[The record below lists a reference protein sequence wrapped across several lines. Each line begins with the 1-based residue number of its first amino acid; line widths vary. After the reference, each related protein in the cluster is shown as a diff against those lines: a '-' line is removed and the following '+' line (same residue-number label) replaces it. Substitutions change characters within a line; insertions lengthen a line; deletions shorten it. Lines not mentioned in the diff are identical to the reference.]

1 MSSTADNA
9 KDETIDGSS
18 ATHDR
23 AESAEGGDA
32 PEEGPSDDGAQHLVK
47 LSYHDSG
54 IDIRDP
60 VLHVNT
66 ANTKKV
72 GFVALEI
79 RSVLVLRSQGELGAV
94 GCTRN

>member
-9 KDETIDGSS
+9 KDESLDGSS

-23 AESAEGGDA
+23 AESTEGGDA
-32 PEEGPSDDGAQHLVK
+32 PEDGPSDDGAQHLVK

-72 GFVALEI
+72 GFNWERAGLIFKSPLLAFDTVN
-79 RSVLVLRSQGELGAV
+79 G
-94 GCTRN
+94 